1 MDIVQQKLQLTINN
15 GQLNSFDRLSNLF
28 AGNSLPSTTLPTS
41 KTNTDDNND
50 GDVVM
55 ATSSNNTKSASKIPT
70 KKSNHIKKAYSQKMI
85 GQYGLATTR
94 KVNKEKQR
102 AGKIRSRVNSSSGRS
117 SRSSKLSTQGRLR
130 SSSKKRGGK

>member
-28 AGNSLPSTTLPTS
+28 AGNSLPSTTLPTAN
-41 KTNTDDNND
+41 TNTDDNDD

-55 ATSSNNTKSASKIPT
+55 ATSSNNAKSSSKIPT

-85 GQYGLATTR
+85 GQY
-94 KVNKEKQR
+94 
-102 AGKIRSRVNSSSGRS
+102 RVNSSSARS
-117 SRSSKLSTQGRLR
+117 SRSSSSKLSTQGRLR
-130 SSSKKRGGK
+130 RSSKKV

>member
-28 AGNSLPSTTLPTS
+28 SGNSLPSTTLPTS
-41 KTNTDDNND
+41 NTNTDDKND

-85 GQYGLATTR
+85 GQYGNATTR

-102 AGKIRSRVNSSSGRS
+102 AGKIRSRVNSLSGRS

-130 SSSKKRGGK
+130 SSSKKGGKK

>member
-1 MDIVQQKLQLTINN
+1 MAIVQQKLQTINN

-28 AGNSLPSTTLPTS
+28 AGNSLPSATISTS
-41 KTNTDDNND
+41 NTNTDDNDD

-55 ATSSNNTKSASKIPT
+55 ASSNNTKSASKIPT

-130 SSSKKRGGK
+130 SSSKKK